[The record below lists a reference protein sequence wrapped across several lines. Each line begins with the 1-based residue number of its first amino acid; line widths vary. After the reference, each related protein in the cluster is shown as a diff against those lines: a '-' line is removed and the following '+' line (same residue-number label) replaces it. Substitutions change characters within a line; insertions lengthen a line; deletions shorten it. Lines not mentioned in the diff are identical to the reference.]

1 MNIELG
7 HCHKIYFKLQAELPM
22 QQSNAYAGSWK
33 LSHWTVCDLTVHVL
47 ARYRFVTNALYNL
60 RKLHI
65 FVRLLILSQWS
76 ISSGSM
82 VCTLLLHILTKIFLD
97 HMRDTLGTPSRHPW
111 DTFGTEYSCL
121 LMEGCVSDVFRWKV
135 CLFIT
140 VYQQYIHC
148 NPVEYCT

>member
-1 MNIELG
+1 MKHILRFNG
-7 HCHKIYFKLQAELPM
+7 MYFVAAYSYKDLFG
-22 QQSNAYAGSWK
+22 SYAG
-33 LSHWTVCDLTVHVL
+33 HP
-47 ARYRFVTNALYNL
+47 
-60 RKLHI
+60 
-65 FVRLLILSQWS
+65 
-76 ISSGSM
+76 
-82 VCTLLLHILTKIFLD
+82 
-97 HMRDTLGTPSRHPW
+97 RDTLATPLGHPW